1 MRFPMKVAL
10 THRNPASIEGASLM
24 RSATKFLAALFVCVL
39 MLTSVV
45 AQRKV
50 NVNYKETTLKNG
62 LRVIT
67 VEDHSAPVIALSV
80 TYNVGSRN
88 ERKGRTGFA
97 HLFEHMMFKGSE
109 NIGSGEHFVLVFN
122 NGGTMNGTT
131 NEDRTNYFEA
141 LPANQLDLALFL
153 EADRM
158 RSLAIT
164 KENLDNQR
172 NAVQEERR
180 LGVDNQPYGKSSEV
194 QQELIYD
201 NFAYKHSVIGSMEDL
216 NAASV
221 EDVASFFK
229 MYYAPNNATL
239 VLVGDFTTAD
249 ALARIKKNFEEIPRQ
264 PDPPPVD
271 MTEPEQTAERRASV
285 DDVLARL
292 PRIDLAFKAVP
303 GNTSD
308 FYALQVLAAA
318 LQSGQSSRLYQKLVK
333 EKELVTAVGGFMDEK
348 RGVGAMYT
356 FATVKPGVKPEDVEA
371 IIYEEI
377 ERLKKEPIADWELQ
391 KAKNTT
397 RRNFING
404 LQSSLNRAV
413 TMGGYSVY
421 YGDPNLINTRLDKV
435 AAVTKEDVQRVANKY
450 LRNTNRTVV
459 VTLPKPKAKT
469 AAATSGQ

>member
-1 MRFPMKVAL
+1 
-10 THRNPASIEGASLM
+10 M
-24 RSATKFLAALFVCVL
+24 RSATKVLATLFVCVVAL
-39 MLTSVV
+39 SNTT

-50 NVNYKETTLKNG
+50 NVPYKETTLKNG

-67 VEDHSAPVIALSV
+67 VEDHSAPVVALSV

-109 NIGSGEHFVLVFN
+109 NVGSGEHFVLVFN
-122 NGGTMNGTT
+122 NGGNMNGTT
-131 NEDRTNYFEA
+131 NEDRTNYFEV
-141 LPANQLDLALFL
+141 LPANQLDLVLFL

-194 QQELIYD
+194 QQGLLYD
-201 NFAYKHSVIGSMEDL
+201 NFAYKHTVIGSMEDL
-216 NAASV
+216 SAATV
-221 EDVASFFK
+221 EDVSEFFK
-229 MYYAPNNATL
+229 MYYAPNNAVL
-239 VLVGDFTTAD
+239 VLVGDFKTED
-249 ALARIKKNFEEIPRQ
+249 ALARIRKSFEGIPRQ
-264 PDPPPVD
+264 PTPPPVD
-271 MTEPEQTAERRASV
+271 MTEPEQTAERRATV
-285 DDVLARL
+285 DDVLARAAQL
-292 PRIDLAFKAVP
+292 DLAFKAVP
-303 GNTSD
+303 GNTAD

-318 LQSGQSSRLYQKLVK
+318 LGSGQSSRLYQKLVK
-333 EKELVTAVGGFMDEK
+333 EKEMVTNTGTFMSERRGPGALYGFAV
-348 RGVGAMYT
+348 
-356 FATVKPGVKPEDVEA
+356 VKAGVKMEEVEA
-371 IIYEEI
+371 AFYAEI
-377 ERLKKEPIADWELQ
+377 ERVKKEPIADWELQ

-404 LQSSLNRAV
+404 LQNSLSRAI
-413 TMGGYSVY
+413 TLGQYTTY

-450 LRNTNRTVV
+450 LRDTNRTVV
-459 VTLPKPKAKT
+459 ITIPKPKART
-469 AAATSGQ
+469 AAATGQ

>member
-1 MRFPMKVAL
+1 MRRVSKLLFPV
-10 THRNPASIEGASLM
+10 
-24 RSATKFLAALFVCVL
+24 FVCALAVL
-39 MLTSVV
+39 NGQAQSARSVRV
-45 AQRKV
+45 DF
-50 NVNYKETTLKNG
+50 KETTLKNG

-67 VEDHSAPVIALSV
+67 VEDPSAPVIALSV
-80 TYNVGSRN
+80 TYNVGSRD

-109 NIGSGEHFVLVFN
+109 NVGSGEHFMLVFN

-158 RSLAIT
+158 KSLAIT

-180 LGVDNQPYGKSSEV
+180 LGVDNQPYGKSGEV
-194 QQELIYD
+194 QQELLYD
-201 NFAYKHSVIGSMEDL
+201 NFAYKHTTIGSMEDL

-221 EDVASFFK
+221 EDVAAFFK

-239 VLVGDFTTAD
+239 VLVGDFKTAD
-249 ALARIKKNFEEIPRQ
+249 ALAKIKSHFENIPRQ
-264 PDPPPVD
+264 PTPPSVD
-271 MTEPEQTAERRASV
+271 MAEPQQKEERRATV
-285 DDVLARL
+285 DDQLARAA
-292 PRIDLAFKAVP
+292 RIDLAFKAVP
-303 GNTSD
+303 GNTAD

-318 LQSGQSSRLYQKLVK
+318 LQGGQSSRLYQKLVR
-333 EKELVTAVGGFMDEK
+333 EKEMVTGVGGFMDEK
-348 RGVGAMYT
+348 RGVGAFYT
-356 FATVKPGVKPEDVEA
+356 NATLRPNVKTEDVEA
-371 IIYEEI
+371 AIYEEI
-377 ERLKKEPIADWELQ
+377 ERLKKEPIAEWELQ

-413 TMGGYSVY
+413 TMGQYTVY
-421 YGDPNLINTRLDKV
+421 YNEPNLINMRLDKV
-435 AAVTKEDVQRVANKY
+435 AAVTKEDAQRVANKY
-450 LRNTNRTVV
+450 LMDTNRTVV
-459 VTLPKPKAKT
+459 ITMPKAKT
-469 AAATSGQ
+469 ATGASGQ